1 MTFKTI
7 DEEALL
13 EQVEK
18 ELKNVEE
25 LDEDE
30 LEAEAKKHLG
40 KPKTSHKLK
49 RPIDPLTRE
58 RQKERERFKRKV
70 LVNARARFEE
80 LGLEVDA
87 EGNVVKKEG
96 KA

>member
-25 LDEDE
+25 LDEDQ
-30 LEAEAKKHLG
+30 LEAEAMKHLAS
-40 KPKTSHKLK
+40 PKASHKLK
-49 RPIDPLTRE
+49 RPVDPLTKE
-58 RQKERERFKRKV
+58 RQKERERFKRKL
-70 LVNARARFEE
+70 LVGARAKFEE
-80 LGLEVDA
+80 LGLEVN
-87 EGNVVKKEG
+87 ELGEVVKKG
-96 KA
+96 GN